1 MGSLPSSVSVGVNEQ
16 LVQFHFDTIP
26 FQSLAEELWDAL
38 VLYSELT
45 QPQLCSGVANVRVPR
60 RPLIRPGGGELKTSE
75 KPEDSQRS
83 RPASLKE
90 WPEFLSH
97 TWGSFSE
104 SQNSLELVLQK
115 LEALFPQWGLHGGW
129 SGQNV
134 WIVKPG
140 TNSKGSGIHCMS
152 NLAELLHHCDRMP
165 NRLVQKYIERPL
177 LLFSGRKFDI
187 RQWVL
192 VRSVR
197 PLKVFMFSECY
208 LRLCNGM
215 YDLGDLRDRER
226 HISNWQVNKILGRIH
241 SCNGNLMAMIA
252 VCRP

>member
-1 MGSLPSSVSVGVNEQ
+1 MQLCGSAGFLRNDGDNN
-16 LVQFHFDTIP
+16 LQFQNAST
-26 FQSLAEELWDAL
+26 
-38 VLYSELT
+38 
-45 QPQLCSGVANVRVPR
+45 PQL
-60 RPLIRPGGGELKTSE
+60 RPL
-75 KPEDSQRS
+75 
-83 RPASLKE
+83 
-90 WPEFLSH
+90 H
-97 TWGSFSE
+97 GS
-104 SQNSLELVLQK
+104 
-115 LEALFPQWGLHGGW
+115 W

-140 TNSKGSGIHCMS
+140 TNSKGNGIHCMS

-226 HISNWQVNKILGRIH
+226 HISNWQVNKTP
-241 SCNGNLMAMIA
+241 SCT
-252 VCRP
+252 